1 MSTNSQRY
9 SSTNLQLGKTF
20 DQRANRTNSRKIKT
34 AGYCF
39 IGSLLATYIMPI
51 HAPSR
56 AVEPTFMAVRYFI
69 PEGVS
74 VQSYA
79 KGYYMGYGA
88 TKRQWSCLVEL
99 WTRESNWNYLSR
111 NRQGGAYGIPQ
122 AYPANKM
129 LRFGSDWKTNPAV
142 QIQWGL
148 HYLQH
153 RYHGDACL
161 ALHKNKTRGWY

>member
-1 MSTNSQRY
+1 MSTNSYRY
-9 SSTNLQLGKTF
+9 SSTNLRIGQI
-20 DQRANRTNSRKIKT
+20 DSQRTYRLNSRKIKT
-34 AGYCF
+34 AGYCL
-39 IGSLLATYIMPI
+39 IGSLLATYIMPV

-56 AVEPTFMAVRYFI
+56 AVEPTFMAVGYFI

-74 VQSYA
+74 VHAYA

-88 TKRQWSCLVEL
+88 TDSQWSCLKEL

-129 LRFGSDWKTNPAV
+129 KSYGTDWKTNPAV

-148 HYLQH
+148 HYLNN
-153 RYHGDACL
+153 RYSGDACL